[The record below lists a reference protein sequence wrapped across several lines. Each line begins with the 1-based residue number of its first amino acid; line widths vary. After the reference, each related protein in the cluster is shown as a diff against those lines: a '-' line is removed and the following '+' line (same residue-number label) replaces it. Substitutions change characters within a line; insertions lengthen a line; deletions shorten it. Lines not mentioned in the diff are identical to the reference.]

1 MNYMELMLCVSVC
14 VLAVISIM
22 LSLHTRSLSRR
33 MDDALTKEREMAR
46 SYIRYTHPGAA
57 FVPEQT
63 GTDKKH
69 KSLASRQA
77 DAMEYREGD
86 AK

>member
-1 MNYMELMLCVSVC
+1 MNYMELMLFVC
-14 VLAVISIM
+14 VCALAVISIM

-33 MDDALTKEREMAR
+33 MDDALSKEREMAR
-46 SYIRYTHPGAA
+46 SYIRYAHPGAA

-63 GTDKKH
+63 TGEKKH
-69 KSLASRQA
+69 RSLASRQA